1 MMASKA
7 KISLF
12 SILLAVL
19 FALMVGCGV
28 SEEGNEGKES
38 TNEPADQSE
47 ETQGEASGD
56 SFPVTVEDGSGEQVE
71 IESEP
76 ETIVSVQA
84 SNTEIAFALGQGE
97 KMIGVSDYC
106 NYPAETEDIEK
117 VGGQEM
123 NVEKILSLMPDMV
136 LVTTFHHE
144 NHAAVLEQF
153 EEAGID
159 VVVVDDANSFDGVY
173 DNIQLVG
180 KATGSSDEATALI
193 EDMETRLADVKKTA
207 QQVEEKKKVWVE
219 VAPAPDIFTTGSGT
233 FMHEMLEAINAENA
247 AKEEEGWVKF
257 TEEEAVNLDPEVIIT
272 TYGYYVD
279 NPENQV
285 LEREGWSEV
294 PAVEDE
300 QVFDVDNDTVTRPGP
315 RLIDGVE
322 RLGELI
328 YPEVFSE

>member
-1 MMASKA
+1 MTSKT
-7 KISLF
+7 KISLLTVIF
-12 SILLAVL
+12 AIFMAV
-19 FALMVGCGV
+19 MVGCGAT
-28 SEEGNEGKES
+28 EGGNESDGN
-38 TNEPADQSE
+38 TNEPADSSE

-56 SFPVTVEDGSGEQVE
+56 SFPLTVEDGAGEQVE

-106 NYPAETEDIEK
+106 NYPEETADIEK

-123 NVEKILSLMPDMV
+123 NVEKILSMMPDMV

-144 NHAAVLEQF
+144 NHSAVLDQF

-159 VVVVDDANSFDGVY
+159 VVVVGDANSFDAVY
-173 DNIQLVG
+173 DNIQMLG
-180 KATGSSDEATALI
+180 KATGSSDKADEI
-193 EDMETRLADVKKTA
+193 VSDMKNRLADVKDKA
-207 QQVEEKKKVWVE
+207 KQVEEVKDVWVE
-219 VAPAPDIFTTGSGT
+219 VAPAPDIFTTGTGT
-233 FMHEMLEAINAENA
+233 FMHEMLEAINANNA
-247 AKEEEGWVKF
+247 AADEEGWVKF
-257 TEEEAVNLDPEVIIT
+257 TEEEAVTLNPEVIIT
-272 TYGYYVD
+272 TYGYYVE
-279 NPENQV
+279 NPEEQV
-285 LEREGWSEV
+285 LNREGWSEV
-294 PAVEDE
+294 PAVEQE

>member
-19 FALMVGCGV
+19 LAVMAGCGV
-28 SEEGNEGKES
+28 TEEGNEGKKS

-47 ETQGEASGD
+47 ETQGEASGN
-56 SFPVTVEDGSGEQVE
+56 SFPVTVEDGSGGQVE

-84 SNTEIAFALGQGE
+84 SNTEIAFALDQGE

-106 NYPAETEDIEK
+106 NYPAETKDIEK

-153 EEAGID
+153 EQAGID
-159 VVVVDDANSFDGVY
+159 VVVVDDANSFDAVY
-173 DNIQLVG
+173 NNIQLVG

-193 EDMETRLADVKKTA
+193 EDMETRLADVKEKA
-207 QQVEEKKKVWVE
+207 LQVEEKKKVWVE

-272 TYGYYVD
+272 TYGYYMD

-285 LEREGWSEV
+285 LKREGWSEV
-294 PAVEDE
+294 NAVEDE
-300 QVFDVDNDTVTRPGP
+300 QVFEVDNDTVTRPGP

-328 YPEVFSE
+328 YPEVFSG